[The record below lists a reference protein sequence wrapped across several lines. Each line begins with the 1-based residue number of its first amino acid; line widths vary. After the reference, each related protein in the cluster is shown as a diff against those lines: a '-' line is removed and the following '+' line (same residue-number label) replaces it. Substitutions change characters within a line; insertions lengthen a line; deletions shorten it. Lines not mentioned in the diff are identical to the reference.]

1 MIGEGDAIEVQIVA
15 MPGEGDAGGAG
26 VGIGGGEATADGGG
40 GDSAFRAEDNDGVIG
55 RSADD
60 LNVAGTGGQ
69 FRFANDYG
77 RGEVDSDAFAE
88 ILGDGG
94 RAEDD
99 GGGADGG
106 EFVHGNS
113 PEFS

>member
-1 MIGEGDAIEVQIVA
+1 VSGEGDAIEVQIVA

-69 FRFANDYG
+69 FGFAHDHG
-77 RGEVDSDAFAE
+77 RREVDGDLLVDVLSD
-88 ILGDGG
+88 DGL
-94 RAEDD
+94 AEDD
-99 GGGADGG
+99 RGGA
-106 EFVHGNS
+106 ES
-113 PEFS
+113 S